1 MCFIELDEFFYC
13 FNLGMVVALMDI
25 IDIVVTTESIP
36 LMSAFLDLKH
46 AEDMIHFLW
55 HGVWNLFVKTSA

>member
-1 MCFIELDEFFYC
+1 
-13 FNLGMVVALMDI
+13 MVVALMDI